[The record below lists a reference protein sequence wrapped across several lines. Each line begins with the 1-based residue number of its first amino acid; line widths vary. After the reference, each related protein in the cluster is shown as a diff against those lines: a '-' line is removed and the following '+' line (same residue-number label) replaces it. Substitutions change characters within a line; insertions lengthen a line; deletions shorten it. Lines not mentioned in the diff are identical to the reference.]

1 MNKCNEILLSFDS
14 LRIGYGTKG
23 LLPPVSA
30 EAARG
35 ELIAVIGR
43 NGIGKST
50 LLRTL
55 LGLQPAL
62 GGKVLIG
69 GSDLQGLS
77 GIQKSRRMGYISTEI
92 VRVSNMTVFDLVTF
106 GRFPHTNWIGR
117 IDRASLIAVNEA
129 IEKTGLQ
136 GFEKRYISSLSDG
149 ERQRAMIARILA
161 QDTDILIMDEPTAF
175 LDIVSKF
182 DIIKLMLNLANEGK
196 TIIFSTHDLS
206 IAVNQSDKIW
216 MMLEDRIAEGA
227 PEDLAL
233 EGSFESLFRSASVDF
248 DANEGTFKLKTDSTD
263 SIYIEG
269 EGSVYHWTRKALGRI
284 GWSANPVPTEPYI
297 IVPSAGKGQWVLKFR
312 DKHNSFN
319 NLYDLVKAV
328 KEGFRVDHL

>member
-1 MNKCNEILLSFDS
+1 MNECNEILLSFDS
-14 LRIGYGTKG
+14 LRIGYGTKD

-30 EAARG
+30 AAAKG
-35 ELIAVIGR
+35 ELVAVIGR

-69 GSDLQGLS
+69 GRDLKELS
-77 GIQKSRRMGYISTEI
+77 AIQKARRIGYISTEI

-117 IDRASLIAVNEA
+117 IDRDSCLAVNEA
-129 IEKTGLQ
+129 IVKTGLG

-182 DIIKLMLNLANEGK
+182 DIIKLMLSLAKEGK

-206 IAVNQSDKIW
+206 VAVNQSDKIW

-233 EGSFESLFRSASVDF
+233 DGSFDSLFRSATVGF
-248 DANEGTFKLKTDSTD
+248 DTNEGTFKLKTESSD
-263 SIYIEG
+263 SIFIEG
-269 EGSVYHWTRKALGRI
+269 EGSIYQWTRKALGRI
-284 GWSANPVPTEPYI
+284 GWSASPVPTEPYI
-297 IVPSAGKGQWVLKFR
+297 IVPPAGKGLWVLKSREKQQYF
-312 DKHNSFN
+312 NS
-319 NLYDLVKAV
+319 LYDLVRSFKA
-328 KEGFRVDHL
+328 GFRIDHL

>member
-1 MNKCNEILLSFDS
+1 MNENNEILLSFDS
-14 LRIGYGTKG
+14 LRLGYGTKV

-30 EAARG
+30 AAARG
-35 ELIAVIGR
+35 ELVAVIGR

-62 GGKVLIG
+62 GGKILIG
-69 GSDLQGLS
+69 GRDLKELS
-77 GIQKSRRMGYISTEI
+77 GIQKARRIGYISTEM

-117 IDRASLIAVNEA
+117 IDKDSCLAVNDA
-129 IEKTGLQ
+129 ILKTGLG

-175 LDIVSKF
+175 LDIVNKF
-182 DIIKLMLNLANEGK
+182 DIIKLMLSLSKEGK

-206 IAVNQSDKIW
+206 IAVNQADKIW
-216 MMLEDRIAEGA
+216 MMLEDKIVEGA

-233 EGSFESLFRSASVDF
+233 DGSFGSLFKSATVSF
-248 DANEGTFKLKTDSTD
+248 DTNEGTFKLKTESYN
-263 SIYIEG
+263 SIFIEG
-269 EGSVYHWTRKALGRI
+269 EGGIYNWTRKALGRI
-284 GWSANPVPTEPYI
+284 GWSVSSVPTEPYI
-297 IVPSAGKGQWVLKFR
+297 IVPSTGRGKWILEFQEKQQCF
-312 DKHNSFN
+312 D
-319 NLYDLVKAV
+319 NLYDLTRSFKA
-328 KEGFRVDHL
+328 GFRIDHL

>member
-1 MNKCNEILLSFDS
+1 MNRFNEILLSFDS
-14 LRIGYGTKG
+14 LSIGYGTKC

-30 EAARG
+30 TAARG
-35 ELIAVIGR
+35 ELVAVIGR

-62 GGKVLIG
+62 GGKVLIDG
-69 GSDLQGLS
+69 RDMKDLS
-77 GIQKSRRMGYISTEI
+77 GIQKAKRIGYISTEI

-106 GRFPHTNWIGR
+106 GRFPHTNWLGR
-117 IDRASLIAVNEA
+117 IDRDSYLAVKEA
-129 IEKTGLQ
+129 IEKTGLR

-196 TIIFSTHDLS
+196 TIIFSTHDLN

-216 MMLEDRIAEGA
+216 MMLEDKIAEGA
-227 PEDLAL
+227 PEDLVL
-233 EGSFESLFRSASVDF
+233 GGSFDSLFRSATVGF
-248 DANEGTFKLKTDSTD
+248 DINEGTFTLKTESSD
-263 SIYIEG
+263 SIYIKG
-269 EGSVYHWTRKALGRI
+269 EGPVYNWTRKALGRI
-284 GWSANPVPTEPYI
+284 GCSASPVPTEPYI
-297 IVPSAGKGQWVLKFR
+297 IAPSPGKAQWVLISR
-312 DKHNSFN
+312 GIQHHFN
-319 NLYDLVKAV
+319 NLYDLVRSFKA
-328 KEGFRVDHL
+328 GPGIDHL